1 MGQTDRRERA
11 ETMSPTIITGIK
23 TFITK
28 PDKHNLVVVRVDTD
42 KGVSGLGCAT
52 FQFRPTTVQD
62 AVDGYL
68 RPLLL
73 GRDANQIGDLWEVMH
88 TNSYWRNGP
97 VLNNAIAGIDMAL
110 WDIKAKLAHMP
121 LYQLLG
127 GATRTAIPSYTH
139 AVADDFDTLCSQ
151 IDRYL
156 DEGYRYIRVQLGFY
170 GGTGQDLHMPQH
182 PLPGSYFDP
191 VQYMHTTLDLF
202 EKLSRRYG
210 DAFEMLHDVHERLNP
225 AQALQFCK
233 EAERYHLLFVEDVV
247 SEENSAWL
255 RTIKQQTATPLAIG
269 ELFNNPKDWE
279 ELVSERT
286 IDVLRVH
293 VSQIG
298 GITPAVK
305 LAHMA
310 EAFGVRIAWHTPSDI
325 SPIGLA
331 VNTHLNIALH
341 NACIQENI
349 ELPENTRLVFLGS
362 PCEQGG
368 FFYPIE
374 ADGIGV
380 GFDEEEAKKFP
391 GIFKEH
397 PWTQS
402 RTSDGTLVMP

>member
-1 MGQTDRRERA
+1 
-11 ETMSPTIITGIK
+11 
-23 TFITK
+23 
-28 PDKHNLVVVRVDTD
+28 
-42 KGVSGLGCAT
+42 
-52 FQFRPTTVQD
+52 
-62 AVDGYL
+62 
-68 RPLLL
+68 
-73 GRDANQIGDLWEVMH
+73 MH

-182 PLPGSYFDP
+182 PLPGFYFDP
-191 VQYMHTTLDLF
+191 VQYMRTTLDLF
-202 EKLSRRYG
+202 ERLSQRYG

-233 EAERYHLLFVEDVV
+233 EAERYHLFFVEDVV

-349 ELPENTRLVFLGS
+349 ELPENTRLVFPGS
-362 PCEQGG
+362 PREQGG

-380 GFDEEEAKKFP
+380 GFDKEEAKKFP

-402 RTSDGTLVMP
+402 RTPDGTLVMP